1 VPFFEGLIWMLA
13 IHLRTFVDRDEASPM
28 QGGQPEQSSGKMSFL
43 RGNMLVMIAT
53 GAVWQFVGNSVW
65 PFFSL
70 YVLALQGTPEM
81 IGIISG
87 IGTIA
92 SIPPAIIGGYLAD
105 IYGRKKL
112 TAFFSMILGLTS
124 LLMAIAFDWRMLL
137 IAVIIDS
144 FAAGLREPAMSAL
157 IADSLSPESRGIGF
171 LAWGIVTTVPSIF
184 SPMIA
189 GYMIDQ
195 LGALLTIRW
204 GYALT
209 GLAALTAGSCR
220 YLFLS
225 ETVRPR
231 PGEARSVSKMTR
243 AMMGTYRQMSRD
255 LWILLISEGL
265 VWLGWAAASPYFILY
280 GTTDVIGLTT
290 TEWGLVLLGSSSVRV
305 LGFVFGSLAD
315 RYGRRNMIVAMLLLA
330 GGSSF
335 FFLYLEA
342 LPQVAL
348 VFAVY
353 SLSILV
359 NQQMSQALR
368 ADVCPREDRSRVYS
382 FFVLWQFATRTAGSI
397 LGGLLYVSVSKTSPF
412 YFQTFAML
420 ICAIVLAFMI
430 TEKARRE
437 K

>member
-1 VPFFEGLIWMLA
+1 
-13 IHLRTFVDRDEASPM
+13 
-28 QGGQPEQSSGKMSFL
+28 
-43 RGNMLVMIAT
+43 MLVMILT

-81 IGIISG
+81 IGIITG
-87 IGTIA
+87 IGTVA
-92 SIPPAIIGGYLAD
+92 SIPPTIIGGYLAD
-105 IYGRKKL
+105 IFGRKKL
-112 TAFFSMILGLTS
+112 TAFFSIILGLTS

-137 IAVIIDS
+137 IAVIVDS
-144 FAAGLREPAMSAL
+144 LASGFREPAMSAL

-171 LAWGIVTTVPSIF
+171 LTWAIMPTVPSIV

-195 LGALLTIRW
+195 WGALLTIRW

-209 GLAALTAGSCR
+209 GLAALTAGLCR
-220 YLFLS
+220 YLFLK

-231 PGEARSVSKMTR
+231 AGDTRSVSRMTR
-243 AMMGTYRQMSRD
+243 TIMATYRQMSRN
-255 LWILLISEGL
+255 LWVLLASEGL

-305 LGFVFGSLAD
+305 LGFVFGPLAD

-335 FFLYLEA
+335 FFLYSKA

-382 FFVLWQFATRTAGSI
+382 FFILWQFATRTVGSI
-397 LGGLLYVSVSKTSPF
+397 LGGFLYASVSKTLPF
-412 YFQTFAML
+412 YFQTSVML
-420 ICAIVLAFMI
+420 ICAIVLAFTI
-430 TEKARRE
+430 TEKVRRE